1 MRPSLMLPIALIII
15 LSVVQFPTVH
25 SQSPQLISE
34 QGYGLNRSASLTIKI
49 VFLGINSTEL
59 NSTYLKSSVTVPPL
73 KYQAILA
80 GPLNTGVIFNFNYQL
95 VFADKSNVTKFA
107 QYLSSIQKEEDTTS
121 RPSSPSGLVNP
132 YFTNSST
139 LSLAKNYFY
148 DADKVESWLASN
160 MTLFGG
166 NPVSGYTLFVADL
179 HGFGIPSFTYSQY
192 QAYNLHCAICPPPST
207 VVAHY
212 YNRTVTDPDLG
223 LRMTRHFMTGWGGS
237 GRFYY
242 MDLSAGPSY
251 WTNELPVQVAYQLRG
266 VNPSSYYGR
275 LWMSSFIGAYVF
287 GALNNLFAP
296 DQLYP
301 VNYAQ
306 NYSVHLFVL
315 DNRTTAEKIQ
325 GPKLTA
331 TINETMI
338 QENLAS
344 LVPFAGVTVNI
355 KYANVTDYPGLGTI
369 MANATTSLRDPFSG
383 RPIVDGNL
391 VYNWFTTYGL
401 GHITNFINVTRTTS
415 TIDIPGFLFALHGN
429 YTFGVPVKEDIASSS
444 FNSAFGGE
452 ALSDM
457 VLIGLSQQAD
467 FTIGNNSTYGQSGKG
482 AGFTHAAIHE
492 LGHMMGLNHPFIYD
506 LTEDFTNTVMGYYAY
521 SLNYSQFDRDSILRG
536 VNDEL
541 LSFALQALS
550 TTQNTLFNSGDISM
564 ANQNIATAENH
575 YNSMDYAGAV
585 QYSLAAA
592 EDASAAQQLATSAIS
607 PALVFSLIGI
617 AIGVTVGVLLGYLIF
632 RRRKSTGVQYN
643 RCPTCQQPLRWD
655 PAQMRWYC
663 DRCQKP
669 V

>member
-1 MRPSLMLPIALIII
+1 MRLGPI
-15 LSVVQFPTVH
+15 LSIVLILLLSIVQFPPVH
-25 SQSPQLISE
+25 SQSPELINE
-34 QGYGLNRSASLTIKI
+34 QGFGLNI
-49 VFLGINSTEL
+49 VFLGITPGEL
-59 NSTYLKSSVTVPPL
+59 NSTYLKSSVSVPPL

-80 GPLNTGVIFNFNYQL
+80 GPLNTGVIFNFNYEL
-95 VFADKSNVTKFA
+95 TFADNSTVTKFA
-107 QYLSSIQKEEDTTS
+107 QYLRSIQKQEDTTA

-139 LSLAKNYFY
+139 LSVAQNYFY
-148 DADKVESWLASN
+148 DADKVESWLGSN
-160 MTLFGG
+160 MTIFG
-166 NPVSGYTLFVADL
+166 PSPASGYTLFVADL
-179 HGFGIPSFTYSQY
+179 HGYAIPSFNYTEY
-192 QAYNLHCAICPPPST
+192 QNYIAICRPCT
-207 VVAHY
+207 AQAVDAHY
-212 YNRTVTDPDLG
+212 YNRTITDPDLG
-223 LRMTRHFMTGWGGS
+223 LKMTRHFMTGWGGS

-251 WTNELPVQVAYQLRG
+251 WTNELPVQVASQLRG
-266 VNPSSYYGR
+266 ISTSNYYGK
-275 LWMSSFIGAYVF
+275 LWMSKFVGSYVYGAV
-287 GALNNLFAP
+287 NNLFAP

-306 NYSVHLFVL
+306 NYNVQLFVL
-315 DNRTTAEKIQ
+315 DNRTTTEKLQ

-344 LVPFAGVTVNI
+344 LVPFAGVTVKIN
-355 KYANVTDYPGLGTI
+355 YANVTDYPGLAAI
-369 MANATTSLRDPFSG
+369 MANATTTLRDPVSG
-383 RPIVDGNL
+383 RPIVDGDL

-401 GHITNFINVTRTTS
+401 GHITNFMNVTRTTS
-415 TIDIPGFLFALHGN
+415 TIDVPAFLFAFKGN
-429 YTFGVPVKEDIASSS
+429 YTFGVPVKEDIGSPSLYGT
-444 FNSAFGGE
+444 FGGE
-452 ALSDM
+452 ALGDM
-457 VLIGLSQQAD
+457 VLIGFSQQAD
-467 FTIGNNSTYGQSGKG
+467 FTVGNNSTYSQPGKG
-482 AGFTHAAIHE
+482 AGFTHAATHE

-550 TTQNTLFNSGDISM
+550 ATQNSLFNSGDISM
-564 ANQNIATAENH
+564 ANQNIAQAENL
-575 YNSMDYAGAV
+575 YNTMDYAGAV

-592 EDASAAQQLATSAIS
+592 EDASAAQQLANSAIS
-607 PALVFSLIGI
+607 PALVFSLIGV
-617 AIGVTVGVLLGYLIF
+617 AIGAAIGILLGYLIF
-632 RRRKSTGVQYN
+632 RKRKPAGVQYN